1 MKKLYIVLLIA
12 GLILGSRGFANVVTT
27 TRKVTPQTNSS
38 QPIVNPPHT
47 PNVVQTTR
55 HKLVDNV
62 KDCKPYSEN
71 MNADFLGLGIAYK
84 ISIKG
89 WTNNKCQ
96 IDFSAQTTGISPTFS
111 KLYGIDPSQAKI
123 LSYTPKIQ
131 CAFTREQLNYVGDS
145 ILQEKERNAGAT
157 NNMLKDPNDILSSMS
172 SGFSES
178 DERLMDVLVNQGACQ
193 IINADDLNNFLNNF
207 L

>member
-1 MKKLYIVLLIA
+1 MKKIYLALIIVGI
-12 GLILGSRGFANVVTT
+12 ILGSRGFANVVTT
-27 TRKVTPQTNSS
+27 TRKVTPQAKPEQT
-38 QPIVNPPHT
+38 IVNPPT
-47 PNVVQTTR
+47 VSNVVQTTR
-55 HKLVDNV
+55 HKLVDSV

-84 ISIKG
+84 ISING
-89 WTNNKCQ
+89 WSNNKCQ
-96 IDFSAQTTGISPTFS
+96 IDFSAQTTGISPTFA
-111 KLYGIDPSQAKI
+111 KIYGIDPSQAKI
-123 LSYTPKIQ
+123 LSYTPKIR
-131 CAFTREQLNYVGDS
+131 CAFTKEQLNYVGDS

-157 NNMLKDPNDILSSMS
+157 NNMLKDPNEVLSSMS

-178 DERLMDVLVNQGACQ
+178 DERLMDVLVNEGACQ